1 MQIALDRDDVL
12 KLIDAGEIEK
22 DGVTITMR
30 DSRRAA
36 VAALAWDRARP
47 ELTDGTFT
55 YRRTWQPA
63 REIELRR
70 DNPLKG

>member
-12 KLIDAGEIEK
+12 KLIDAGAIEK
-22 DGVTITMR
+22 DGVTITLQ

-36 VAALAWDRARP
+36 VAALAWDRTRP

-55 YRRTWQPA
+55 HKQTWQLA
-63 REIELRR
+63 REVEMRR
-70 DNPLKG
+70 DNPLTG

>member
-1 MQIALDRDDVL
+1 MQITLDRDDVL

-22 DGVTITMR
+22 GGVTITLR

-47 ELTDGTFT
+47 ELTTGRSRIKGHGSPRAKWKCAETT
-55 YRRTWQPA
+55 R
-63 REIELRR
+63 
-70 DNPLKG
+70 LKG